1 MISAILL
8 AAGESKRMG
17 GENKLLKK
25 INGIPLIIHTVKN
38 ILSTSISELII
49 VIGYQEKMMRD
60 TINKDSKIK
69 FVYNKDFKA
78 GMSSSIKMGL
88 KYISKKNNFFFIC
101 LGDMPMVDQ
110 NIYNEI
116 IKHKNS
122 NKIIVPTY
130 NGRQGNPVLFSIVMK
145 NKLMSINGD
154 LGAKKI
160 LETNKEKNFNLE
172 INNDAVVQ
180 DFDLKEKFN

>member
-88 KYISKKNNFFFIC
+88 KYISKK
-101 LGDMPMVDQ
+101 
-110 NIYNEI
+110 
-116 IKHKNS
+116 K
-122 NKIIVPTY
+122 
-130 NGRQGNPVLFSIVMK
+130 
-145 NKLMSINGD
+145 
-154 LGAKKI
+154 
-160 LETNKEKNFNLE
+160 
-172 INNDAVVQ
+172 
-180 DFDLKEKFN
+180 